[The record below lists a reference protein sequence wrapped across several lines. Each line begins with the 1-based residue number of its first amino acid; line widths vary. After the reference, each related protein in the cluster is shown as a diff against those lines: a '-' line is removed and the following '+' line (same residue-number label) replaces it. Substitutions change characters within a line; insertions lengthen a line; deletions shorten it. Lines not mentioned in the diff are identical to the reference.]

1 MLAAEVYAK
10 GKKVDIPARTL
21 RRAFKKL
28 GGVPDRKGFPGLVTW
43 ELKTTENTDKRNN
56 SKFRFVDGRL
66 EPISRRNT
74 KVPYARIMR
83 SRVCAREASSV
94 LRRDIRSRYTGES

>member
-28 GGVPDRKGFPGLVTW
+28 GGVPERKGFPGLVTW

-56 SKFRFVDGRL
+56 
-66 EPISRRNT
+66 
-74 KVPYARIMR
+74 
-83 SRVCAREASSV
+83 
-94 LRRDIRSRYTGES
+94 